1 MRGGLIES
9 HAIKEISLG
18 GIDLHRDLEVNHET
32 VGLISLFGSFVDTF
46 FSLIGIS
53 FGIIF
58 TILGLTLEGFS
69 RGFVFAIYLVSGL
82 SISVIAI
89 LGSITIALFE
99 IVGGIVEL
107 AIPRLPEILT
117 AMAFGLACLFTYNVV
132 VWLIGFLVANV
143 VDIITLIVL
152 IFALALAFD

>member
-53 FGIIF
+53 FRIISP
-58 TILGLTLEGFS
+58 FS
-69 RGFVFAIYLVSGL
+69 H
-82 SISVIAI
+82 
-89 LGSITIALFE
+89 
-99 IVGGIVEL
+99 
-107 AIPRLPEILT
+107 
-117 AMAFGLACLFTYNVV
+117 
-132 VWLIGFLVANV
+132 
-143 VDIITLIVL
+143 
-152 IFALALAFD
+152 

>member
-32 VGLISLFGSFVDTF
+32 AGLISLFGSFVDTF

-53 FGIIF
+53 FRIIF

-117 AMAFGLACLFTYNVV
+117 AMAIGLACLFTYNVV

-143 VDIITLIVL
+143 VDIITLIAL
-152 IFALALAFD
+152 IFALAVAFD